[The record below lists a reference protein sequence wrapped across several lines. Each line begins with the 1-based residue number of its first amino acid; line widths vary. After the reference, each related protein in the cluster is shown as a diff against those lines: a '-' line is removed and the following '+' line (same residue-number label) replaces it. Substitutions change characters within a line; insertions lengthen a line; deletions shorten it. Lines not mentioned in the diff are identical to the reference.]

1 MSMPIKDS
9 TDDQIHTIEKNEFK
23 ELKAWLAKSNCQ
35 HLLQKFID
43 NGITTDLLPE
53 LDSYSLKEI
62 GVSKLGDRLRLE
74 IAINALKVDNLK
86 NYIDISELYKRLN
99 LELATTTPATGNE
112 IYNISS
118 TNLSGLNSETTLPQ
132 LSSLNLNNLNN
143 QQLPLLRLQLQLQ
156 QPSTPNKDSKKTI
169 TFILQDGSVKRVNI
183 TGCFNAQAIKRKIA
197 KKLGFKS
204 HTNQFDTYIHS
215 PYNDFRNKDVQGTD
229 SSVVLLYDVELVTIC
244 YSPDRMEKHRI
255 ILVPKG
261 ETPTKAAI
269 ETSELIM

>member
-1 MSMPIKDS
+1 M
-9 TDDQIHTIEKNEFK
+9 
-23 ELKAWLAKSNCQ
+23 
-35 HLLQKFID
+35 
-43 NGITTDLLPE
+43 
-53 LDSYSLKEI
+53 
-62 GVSKLGDRLRLE
+62 
-74 IAINALKVDNLK
+74 KVDNLK

-132 LSSLNLNNLNN
+132 LSSLDLNNLNN

-197 KKLGFKS
+197 KNWALNHIQISLILIFILRIMISETKM
-204 HTNQFDTYIHS
+204 Y
-215 PYNDFRNKDVQGTD
+215 R
-229 SSVVLLYDVELVTIC
+229 VL
-244 YSPDRMEKHRI
+244 
-255 ILVPKG
+255 ILQ
-261 ETPTKAAI
+261 
-269 ETSELIM
+269 LCFCMMLNW